1 MSGGPSNASLE
12 VSIASLREGERT
24 HVIDRVAPEE
34 PLEIQI
40 FGASLAVLM
49 RTPNHDIELVTGFL
63 LTERIVSSIEDIA
76 SVEHC
81 TIAPTPE
88 AEDNIVRVTLRA
100 GVTPPTQSRNFFAS
114 SSCGVCGKAT
124 IEQAMKLGQKVL
136 SEPRIA
142 TSTLYALPDRL
153 RAEQMLFI
161 ETGGL
166 HGAGLF
172 DMGGALIA
180 SREDIGRH
188 NAVDKVVGVAAR
200 AGVSLGETALL
211 VSGRVSF
218 EIVQK
223 ATAVGIPIV
232 AGISAPSSLAV
243 RFAEELGVTVIGF
256 LRGSS
261 GNVYSHERRVT

>member
-1 MSGGPSNASLE
+1 MKDDSE
-12 VSIASLREGERT
+12 VSLTSLRAHER
-24 HVIDRVAPEE
+24 VRVVDRVAPEE
-34 PLEIQI
+34 PLEIQV

-49 RTPNHDIELVTGFL
+49 RTPGHDVELVTGFL
-63 LTERIVSSIEDIA
+63 LTERIVSSVVDVL

-88 AEDNIVRVTLRA
+88 AEDNVVRVVLR
-100 GVTPPTQSRNFFAS
+100 GGPVPIQPRNFYAS

-124 IEQAMKLGQKVL
+124 IEQAMKLGGRVR
-136 SEPRIA
+136 SELRVA
-142 TSTLYALPDRL
+142 TSTLYGLPDRL
-153 RAEQMLFI
+153 RREQLLFT

-166 HGAGLF
+166 HAAGLF
-172 DMGGALIA
+172 DAAGSLLA
-180 SREDIGRH
+180 SHEDIGRH
-188 NAVDKVVGVAAR
+188 NAVDKVVGAASR
-200 AGVSLGETALL
+200 TSTNLGDTVLL

-223 ATAVGIPIV
+223 AAAVGIPVV

-261 GNVYSHERRVT
+261 ANVYSHERRIT